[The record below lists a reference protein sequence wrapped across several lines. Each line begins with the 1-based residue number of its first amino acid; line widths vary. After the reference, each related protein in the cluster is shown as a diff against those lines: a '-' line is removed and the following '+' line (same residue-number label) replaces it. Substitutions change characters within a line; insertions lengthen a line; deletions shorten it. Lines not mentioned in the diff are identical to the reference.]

1 MVNISRYFLASAH
14 TICNHCPNRDE
25 VYEAMKQTIKTSLE
39 YKRAI
44 YVKNLY
50 KQLKKDRI
58 GTTVVESM
66 CERLCD
72 TLPKHRQRTL
82 VKVIINW
89 KLQDA
94 HKVLK
99 EHKSTNTE
107 MWRKQKTVMDAAGG
121 IRTLME
127 TRCNQV

>member
-1 MVNISRYFLASAH
+1 
-14 TICNHCPNRDE
+14 
-25 VYEAMKQTIKTSLE
+25 MKQTMKTSLE

-72 TLPKHRQRTL
+72 TLPEHRQRTL

-107 MWRKQKTVMDAAGG
+107 MWRKQKTVP
-121 IRTLME
+121 
-127 TRCNQV
+127 